1 MKNIINFILVIYFI
15 FAPSAS
21 MAQEKKAGMSFIY
34 SSQLSVVCGAAMG
47 ASSQFSCT
55 PMSYS
60 LWAHSAGSAVYLA
73 AELFTARKLNQA
85 HKMNAESLKKSEE
98 SLKGIDL
105 ESLKASLKAE
115 QDKADAA
122 HARKKWLTAVSIAY
136 STSLI
141 LATIEAMCE
150 GGFRYTV
157 YGTAVCAG
165 LPFASCRPDTGKVA
179 AITTG
184 VITAFSA
191 FINNGGFDKN
201 SNAWLSSLAMGASA
215 GMMAN
220 TFSSQISMLSQGIP
234 RAIVIGS
241 TDAMAITSKIQVG
254 NVAKVLDENVETL
267 KKLIAKYEKE
277 TNPEGGVLEE
287 GAQSPEAYKNEK
299 ARIQAESNFK
309 LLSKSNEID
318 GEKKCQSLSG
328 DKFNLMSGCQSPLR
342 IPTLNYGPSFN
353 VDLAK
358 SLDSSIKMANA
369 ISSGDFQNAQ
379 LYAGELSN
387 MSHRINKMKQDV
399 LKEMDKYLKSK
410 GEKKTFDQL
419 VEGHLKSQEDAIM
432 ASMEKG
438 GADLNSFK
446 NSLASDKKESLKENE
461 NIPKHISAN
470 HEQVPVQE
478 NIFTARSE
486 ATTLTD
492 EVAKNEAAKN
502 QFESFSL
509 GDADIGK
516 DKGENIFDLLS
527 KRYLMSYPKVLKK
540 NKFLPASNP

>member
-1 MKNIINFILVIYFI
+1 
-15 FAPSAS
+15 
-21 MAQEKKAGMSFIY
+21 
-34 SSQLSVVCGAAMG
+34 
-47 ASSQFSCT
+47 
-55 PMSYS
+55 
-60 LWAHSAGSAVYLA
+60 
-73 AELFTARKLNQA
+73 
-85 HKMNAESLKKSEE
+85 
-98 SLKGIDL
+98 
-105 ESLKASLKAE
+105 
-115 QDKADAA
+115 
-122 HARKKWLTAVSIAY
+122 
-136 STSLI
+136 
-141 LATIEAMCE
+141 
-150 GGFRYTV
+150 
-157 YGTAVCAG
+157 
-165 LPFASCRPDTGKVA
+165 
-179 AITTG
+179 
-184 VITAFSA
+184 
-191 FINNGGFDKN
+191 
-201 SNAWLSSLAMGASA
+201 
-215 GMMAN
+215 
-220 TFSSQISMLSQGIP
+220 
-234 RAIVIGS
+234 
-241 TDAMAITSKIQVG
+241 
-254 NVAKVLDENVETL
+254 
-267 KKLIAKYEKE
+267 
-277 TNPEGGVLEE
+277 
-287 GAQSPEAYKNEK
+287 
-299 ARIQAESNFK
+299 
-309 LLSKSNEID
+309 
-318 GEKKCQSLSG
+318 
-328 DKFNLMSGCQSPLR
+328 
-342 IPTLNYGPSFN
+342 
-353 VDLAK
+353 
-358 SLDSSIKMANA
+358 MANA